1 MFTAN
6 IEHHAFPLF
15 WLTSTF
21 LLRPDYSQSACCHIC
36 HVSLSLTVCVHC
48 CCHGDQVD
56 SQRSELERLDQQVGR
71 KRTELQLLQES
82 QERRQAE
89 LNSLLRQTESELS
102 AKQREIKVCF
112 VQVYCIELSRVV
124 DRTFYNN
131 NSNRLFMVPRVIRS
145 RNAYKDIRIW
155 SCMHAHIHT
164 HTLMHVHMH
173 AHTCTHTHTHT
184 TFRVTFNCLCATDL
198 ILICN

>member
-6 IEHHAFPLF
+6 VDYHAFLSF
-15 WLTSTF
+15 CLTSTF
-21 LLRPDYSQSACCHIC
+21 LLRPDYY
-36 HVSLSLTVCVHC
+36 LLTVRMLLHMSHVPVTYCVHC

-89 LNSLLRQTESELS
+89 LNSLLRQTEAELS

-112 VQVYCIELSRVV
+112 VQIYCIELSRVV
-124 DRTFYNN
+124 DRHFIIIT
-131 NSNRLFMVPRVIRS
+131 VI
-145 RNAYKDIRIW
+145 D
-155 SCMHAHIHT
+155 
-164 HTLMHVHMH
+164 
-173 AHTCTHTHTHT
+173 
-184 TFRVTFNCLCATDL
+184 CLWCPTS
-198 ILICN
+198 